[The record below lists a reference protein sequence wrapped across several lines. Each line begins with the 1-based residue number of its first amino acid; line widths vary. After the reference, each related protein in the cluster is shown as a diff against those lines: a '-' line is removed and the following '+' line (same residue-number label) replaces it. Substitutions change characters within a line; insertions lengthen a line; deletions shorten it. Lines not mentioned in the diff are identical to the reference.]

1 MQPCPPLEPLQ
12 GTTGADVLRKLV
24 EVGQA
29 YNECSDD
36 KAALI
41 KAIR

>member
-1 MQPCPPLEPLQ
+1 M
-12 GTTGADVLRKLV
+12 TGADVLRKLV

-29 YNECSDD
+29 YNECSDS

-41 KAIR
+41 KAVR